1 MDEMLHATTPIPDV
15 PLGKHR
21 GYLSEY
27 KRCCFVPIRH
37 EDLVSSLLNAAECT
51 SSLNLQRKVT
61 LTKKSLFSS
70 ETKR

>member
-1 MDEMLHATTPIPDV
+1 MVHAATPIPDV

-27 KRCCFVPIRH
+27 KRCRFVPIRH
-37 EDLVSSLLNAAECT
+37 EDLVSSLLNAAECI
-51 SSLNLQRKVT
+51 SSLSLQRKVP
-61 LTKKSLFSS
+61 LTIKSLSSS